1 MDISPEVIPG
11 GSRAIVRLRVT
22 YPNGVEREFPFDI
35 DGSIVITVTTL
46 ADDDQMI
53 YYDVHPYGQ

>member
-1 MDISPEVIPG
+1 
-11 GSRAIVRLRVT
+11 VT
-22 YPNGVEREFPFDI
+22 YPNGVEREFPFDM

-53 YYDVHPYGQ
+53 YYDVRPYGG